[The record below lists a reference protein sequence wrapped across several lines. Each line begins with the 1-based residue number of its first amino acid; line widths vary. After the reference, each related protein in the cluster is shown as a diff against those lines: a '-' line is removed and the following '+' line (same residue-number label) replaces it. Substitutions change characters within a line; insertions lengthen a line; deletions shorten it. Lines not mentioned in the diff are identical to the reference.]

1 MGLQRV
7 SPGAVFPLPFLWR
20 ETIRRVSEL
29 RDPDLSLRA
38 AFVRMAEEFRAAGEA
53 RYGEA
58 CGLNDAEFAAYLAT
72 LAARARGEHLERGS
86 VAERT
91 YWLVEGESIAGVSR
105 LRPKLDP
112 FHERLAGHIG
122 FDVAPS
128 RRDGDTAVRL
138 LTLTLAKARELGLAS
153 VLVCCDAEKTQ
164 RRATVEAA
172 GGTLLDEVSGVLPEG
187 DAYRKVRYSITT

>member
-1 MGLQRV
+1 MELER

-20 ETIRRVSEL
+20 ETIRIVEL
-29 RDPDLSLRA
+29 REPDLSLRA

-58 CGLNDAEFAAYLAT
+58 CGLNDAEFAAYLAK
-72 LAARARGEHLERGS
+72 LGRRARGEALERGT

-91 YWLVEGESIAGVSR
+91 YWLVDGPDIAGVSR
-105 LRPKLDP
+105 LRPTLDP
-112 FHERLAGHIG
+112 FHERLAGHVG

-128 RRDGDTAVRL
+128 RRNGDLATRIL
-138 LTLTLAKARELGLAS
+138 QLTFAKARELGLS
-153 VLVCCDAEKTQ
+153 SLLICCDAEKTH

-172 GGTLLDEVSGVLPEG
+172 GGRFLDEVSGVLPEG
-187 DAYRKVRYSITT
+187 DAYRKVRYRITL